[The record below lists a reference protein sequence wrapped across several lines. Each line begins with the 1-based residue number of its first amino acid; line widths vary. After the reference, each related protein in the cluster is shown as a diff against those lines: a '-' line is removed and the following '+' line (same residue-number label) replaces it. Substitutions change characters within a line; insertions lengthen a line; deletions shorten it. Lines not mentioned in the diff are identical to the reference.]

1 MKKKSDIIN
10 KAKLNLENKKS
21 RKNKKS
27 NSESMWN
34 KWYIRVMML
43 CFGLLIYT
51 FVLIGNLFNLQILN
65 GNMYSALGEKQYSS
79 ENYIKAKRGK
89 ISTDDGQLL
98 AYDDEQYVVIL
109 DPSIIKEEN
118 IDKLLGMLKIYI
130 ESLDIDKARDDYEN
144 KKKYNKKY
152 LKLDYKIQENAKH
165 AIEQEV
171 EAAAKQVKEN
181 NKGKSKSQK
190 KTNPFL
196 GIAFETVYTRKY
208 ENISAFQETVG
219 FVNNENKG
227 IYGIE
232 KYYDTELAGEMGV
245 VKGSLKI
252 PEPFLKFSNIKN
264 KGESKPAK
272 DGNNIVL
279 TIDNKIQDMLDR
291 ELNRTFDEYNATST
305 MGILLEVETGKI
317 LAMSSYPKS
326 SDYSKVKN
334 RTITD
339 FFEPGSIFK
348 PITVSM
354 GLQSK
359 TINANTRFQ
368 LDGSIQVQDRIIRD
382 HDNTAL
388 GNLSLADVIA
398 YSSNVAMVKISQTL
412 DRATFYKY
420 LASVGLGSKTGIDT
434 YAEMT
439 RKLLSL
445 KDLTEVRKANVA
457 FGQGIAM
464 TQIQMIMALNTVINN
479 GKLMKPYIVD
489 RIEDENGNIVKK
501 NKPTVLRKVFSDEVS
516 KLNRSYMEAVVSRG
530 TGRDAQIQGYRVGG
544 KTGTAQ
550 KSGKGGYQ
558 KGRYFS
564 SFFAF
569 FPVEHPKYAL
579 LITIN
584 EPKGKN
590 YYGAFVALPSVK
602 KVLIELINYKRI
614 GPDGE
619 IKIEP
624 SVKEVVVEEKKKDLN
639 EIKAMFYKNIMP
651 DLNGVVLRDFYSIYP
666 QSKYPNF
673 KVSGS
678 GKVVDQYPK
687 AGERIDDKTNI
698 EIFFQ

>member
-1 MKKKSDIIN
+1 MGKKSDILN
-10 KAKLNLENKKS
+10 KAKRNLENKKS
-21 RKNKKS
+21 GKDKRI

-43 CFGLLIYT
+43 CFVLFIYT
-51 FVLIGNLFNLQILN
+51 CILIGNLFKLQILK
-65 GNMYSALGEKQYSS
+65 GDMYSALGEKQYSS
-79 ENYIKAKRGK
+79 ENYIKPKRGK

-118 IDKLLGMLKIYI
+118 IDKLLDMLKMYI
-130 ESLDIDKARDDYEN
+130 EPLDIEKARDSYEI

-152 LKLDYKIQENAKH
+152 LKLDYKIQEDAKH

-171 EAAAKQVKEN
+171 DAATKQVKEN
-181 NKGKSKSQK
+181 NKGKDKSQK
-190 KTNPFL
+190 KANPFL
-196 GIAFETVYTRKY
+196 GIAFETVYTRRY

-219 FVNNENKG
+219 FVNNENDG
-227 IYGIE
+227 IYGVE
-232 KYYDTELAGEMGV
+232 KYYDKELAGEMGV

-291 ELNRTFDEYNATST
+291 ELNRTFNEYDATST
-305 MGILLEVETGKI
+305 MGILLEVETGKV

-359 TINANTRFQ
+359 KISADTRFQ
-368 LDGSIQVQDRIIRD
+368 LNGSIQVQDRVVRD
-382 HDNTAL
+382 HDDTAL

-398 YSSNVAMVKISQTL
+398 HSSNVAMVKISQKL

-434 YAEMT
+434 SAEMT
-439 RKLLSL
+439 KKLLSL

-464 TQIQMIMALNTVINN
+464 TQIQMLMALNTVINN

-501 NKPTVLRKVFSDEVS
+501 NNPIVLRKVFSDEVS
-516 KLNRSYMEAVVSRG
+516 RLNRSYMEAVVSRG
-530 TGRDAQIQGYRVGG
+530 TGKDAQIQGYRVGG

-569 FPVEHPKYAL
+569 FPVDRPKYAL

-590 YYGAFVALPSVK
+590 YYGALVALPSVK
-602 KVLIELINYKRI
+602 KVLTELINYKRI

-619 IKIEP
+619 TKVEP
-624 SVKEVVVEEKKKDLN
+624 SVKETVIEENKKDLN
-639 EIKAMFYKNIMP
+639 EIKTMFSKNVMP
-651 DLNGVVLRDFYSIYP
+651 DLKGVVLRDFYSIYP
-666 QSKYPNF
+666 QGKYPNF

-687 AGERIDDKTNI
+687 AGEKIDSKTNI
-698 EIFFQ
+698 KIYFQ

>member
-1 MKKKSDIIN
+1 MGKKSDILN
-10 KAKLNLENKKS
+10 KAKRNLENKKS
-21 RKNKKS
+21 GKDKRI

-43 CFGLLIYT
+43 CFVLFIYT
-51 FVLIGNLFNLQILN
+51 CILIGNLFKLQILK
-65 GNMYSALGEKQYSS
+65 GDMYSALGEKQYSS
-79 ENYIKAKRGK
+79 ENYIKPKRGK

-118 IDKLLGMLKIYI
+118 IDKLLDMLKMYI
-130 ESLDIDKARDDYEN
+130 EPLDVEKARDSYEI

-152 LKLDYKIQENAKH
+152 LKLDYKIQEDAKH

-171 EAAAKQVKEN
+171 DAATKQVKEN
-181 NKGKSKSQK
+181 NKGKDKSQK

-196 GIAFETVYTRKY
+196 GIAFETVYTRRY

-219 FVNNENKG
+219 FVNNENDG
-227 IYGIE
+227 IYGVE
-232 KYYDTELAGEMGV
+232 KYYDKELAGEMGV

-291 ELNRTFDEYNATST
+291 ELNRTFNEYDATST
-305 MGILLEVETGKI
+305 MGILLEVETGKV

-359 TINANTRFQ
+359 KISADTRFQ
-368 LDGSIQVQDRIIRD
+368 LNGSIQVQDRVVRD
-382 HDNTAL
+382 HDDTAL

-398 YSSNVAMVKISQTL
+398 HSSNVAMVKISQKL

-434 YAEMT
+434 SAEMT
-439 RKLLSL
+439 KKLLSL

-464 TQIQMIMALNTVINN
+464 TQIQMLMALNTVINN

-501 NKPTVLRKVFSDEVS
+501 NNPIVLRKVFSDEVS
-516 KLNRSYMEAVVSRG
+516 RLNRSYMEAVVSRG
-530 TGRDAQIQGYRVGG
+530 TGKDAQIQGYRVGG

-569 FPVEHPKYAL
+569 FPVNRPKYAL

-590 YYGAFVALPSVK
+590 YYGALVALPSVK
-602 KVLIELINYKRI
+602 KVLTELINYKRI

-619 IKIEP
+619 TKVEP
-624 SVKEVVVEEKKKDLN
+624 SVKETVIEENKKDLN
-639 EIKAMFYKNIMP
+639 EIKTMFSKNVMP
-651 DLNGVVLRDFYSIYP
+651 DLKGVVLRDFYSIYP
-666 QSKYPNF
+666 QGKYPNF

-687 AGERIDDKTNI
+687 AGEKIDSKTNI
-698 EIFFQ
+698 KIYFQ

>member
-1 MKKKSDIIN
+1 MGKKSDILN
-10 KAKLNLENKKS
+10 KAKRNLENKKS
-21 RKNKKS
+21 RKDKRI

-43 CFGLLIYT
+43 CFVLFIYT
-51 FVLIGNLFNLQILN
+51 CILIGNLFKLQILK
-65 GNMYSALGEKQYSS
+65 GDMYSALGEKQYSS
-79 ENYIKAKRGK
+79 ENYIKPKRGK

-118 IDKLLGMLKIYI
+118 IDKLLDMLKMYI
-130 ESLDIDKARDDYEN
+130 EPLDVEKARDSYEI

-152 LKLDYKIQENAKH
+152 LKLDYKIQEDAKH

-171 EAAAKQVKEN
+171 DAATKQVKEN
-181 NKGKSKSQK
+181 NKGKDKSQK

-196 GIAFETVYTRKY
+196 GIAFETVYTRRY

-219 FVNNENKG
+219 FVNNENDG
-227 IYGIE
+227 IYGVE
-232 KYYDTELAGEMGV
+232 KYYDKELAGEMGV

-291 ELNRTFDEYNATST
+291 ELNRTFNEYDATST
-305 MGILLEVETGKI
+305 MGILLEVETGKV

-359 TINANTRFQ
+359 KISADTRFQ
-368 LDGSIQVQDRIIRD
+368 SNGSIQVQDRVVRD
-382 HDNTAL
+382 HDDTAL

-398 YSSNVAMVKISQTL
+398 HSSNVAMVKISQKL

-434 YAEMT
+434 SAEMT
-439 RKLLSL
+439 KKLLSL

-464 TQIQMIMALNTVINN
+464 TQIQMLMALNTVINN

-501 NKPTVLRKVFSDEVS
+501 NNPIVLRKVFSDEVS
-516 KLNRSYMEAVVSRG
+516 RLNRSYMEAVVSRG
-530 TGRDAQIQGYRVGG
+530 TGKDAQIQGYRVGG

-569 FPVEHPKYAL
+569 FPVDRPKYAL

-590 YYGAFVALPSVK
+590 YYGALVALPSVK
-602 KVLIELINYKRI
+602 KVLTELINYKRI

-619 IKIEP
+619 TKVEP
-624 SVKEVVVEEKKKDLN
+624 SVKETVIEENKKDLN
-639 EIKAMFYKNIMP
+639 EIKTMFSKNVMP
-651 DLNGVVLRDFYSIYP
+651 DLKGVVLRDFYSIYP
-666 QSKYPNF
+666 QGKYPNF

-687 AGERIDDKTNI
+687 AGEKIDSKTNI
-698 EIFFQ
+698 KIYFQ

>member
-1 MKKKSDIIN
+1 MGKKSDILN
-10 KAKLNLENKKS
+10 KAKRNLENKKS
-21 RKNKKS
+21 GKDKRI

-43 CFGLLIYT
+43 CFVLFIYT
-51 FVLIGNLFNLQILN
+51 CILIGNLFKLQILK
-65 GNMYSALGEKQYSS
+65 GDMYSALGEKQYSS
-79 ENYIKAKRGK
+79 ENYIKPKRGK

-118 IDKLLGMLKIYI
+118 IDKLLDMLKMYI
-130 ESLDIDKARDDYEN
+130 EPLDVEKARDSYEI

-152 LKLDYKIQENAKH
+152 LKLDYKIQEDAKH

-171 EAAAKQVKEN
+171 DAATKQVKEN
-181 NKGKSKSQK
+181 NKGKDKSQK

-196 GIAFETVYTRKY
+196 GIAFETVYTRRY

-219 FVNNENKG
+219 FVNNENDG
-227 IYGIE
+227 IYGVE
-232 KYYDTELAGEMGV
+232 KYYDKELAGEMGV

-291 ELNRTFDEYNATST
+291 ELNRTFNEYDATST
-305 MGILLEVETGKI
+305 MGILLEVETGKV

-359 TINANTRFQ
+359 KISADTRFQ
-368 LDGSIQVQDRIIRD
+368 SNGSIQVQDRVVRD
-382 HDNTAL
+382 HDDTAL

-398 YSSNVAMVKISQTL
+398 HSSNVAMVKISQKL

-434 YAEMT
+434 SAEMT
-439 RKLLSL
+439 KKLLSL

-464 TQIQMIMALNTVINN
+464 TQIQMLMALNTVINN

-501 NKPTVLRKVFSDEVS
+501 NNPIVLRKVFSDEVS
-516 KLNRSYMEAVVSRG
+516 RLNRSYMEAVVSRG
-530 TGRDAQIQGYRVGG
+530 TGKDAQIQGYRVGG

-569 FPVEHPKYAL
+569 FPVDRPKYAL

-590 YYGAFVALPSVK
+590 YYGALVALPSVK
-602 KVLIELINYKRI
+602 KVLTELINYKRI

-619 IKIEP
+619 TKVEP
-624 SVKEVVVEEKKKDLN
+624 SVKETVIEENKKDLN
-639 EIKAMFYKNIMP
+639 EIKTMFSKNVMP
-651 DLNGVVLRDFYSIYP
+651 DLKGVVLRDFYSIYP
-666 QSKYPNF
+666 QGKYPNF

-687 AGERIDDKTNI
+687 AGEKIDSKTNI
-698 EIFFQ
+698 KIYFQ

>member
-1 MKKKSDIIN
+1 MGKKSDILN
-10 KAKLNLENKKS
+10 KAKRNLENKKS
-21 RKNKKS
+21 GKDKRI

-43 CFGLLIYT
+43 CFVLFIYT
-51 FVLIGNLFNLQILN
+51 CILIGNLFKLQILK
-65 GNMYSALGEKQYSS
+65 GDMYSALGEKQYSS
-79 ENYIKAKRGK
+79 ENYIKPKRGK

-118 IDKLLGMLKIYI
+118 IDKLLDMLKMYV
-130 ESLDIDKARDDYEN
+130 EPLDVEKARDSYEI

-152 LKLDYKIQENAKH
+152 LKLDYKIQEDAKH

-171 EAAAKQVKEN
+171 DAATKQVKEN
-181 NKGKSKSQK
+181 NKGKDKSQK

-196 GIAFETVYTRKY
+196 GIAFETVYTRRY

-219 FVNNENKG
+219 FVNNENDG
-227 IYGIE
+227 IYGVE
-232 KYYDTELAGEMGV
+232 KYYDKELAGEMGV

-291 ELNRTFDEYNATST
+291 ELNRTFNEYDATST
-305 MGILLEVETGKI
+305 MGILLEVETGKV

-359 TINANTRFQ
+359 KISADTRFQ
-368 LDGSIQVQDRIIRD
+368 LNGSIQVQDRVVRD
-382 HDNTAL
+382 HDDTAL

-398 YSSNVAMVKISQTL
+398 HSSNVAMVKISQKL

-434 YAEMT
+434 SAEMT
-439 RKLLSL
+439 KKLLSL

-464 TQIQMIMALNTVINN
+464 TQIQMLMALNTVINN

-501 NKPTVLRKVFSDEVS
+501 NNPIVLRKVFSDEVS
-516 KLNRSYMEAVVSRG
+516 RLNRSYMEAVVSRG
-530 TGRDAQIQGYRVGG
+530 TGKDAQIQGYRVGG

-569 FPVEHPKYAL
+569 FPVDRPKYAL

-590 YYGAFVALPSVK
+590 YYGALVALPSVK
-602 KVLIELINYKRI
+602 KVLTELINYKRI

-619 IKIEP
+619 TKVEP
-624 SVKEVVVEEKKKDLN
+624 SVKETVIEENKKDLN
-639 EIKAMFYKNIMP
+639 EIKTMFSKNVMP
-651 DLNGVVLRDFYSIYP
+651 DLKGVVLRDFYSIYP
-666 QSKYPNF
+666 QGKYPNF

-687 AGERIDDKTNI
+687 AGEKIDSKTNI
-698 EIFFQ
+698 KIYFQ

>member
-1 MKKKSDIIN
+1 MGKKSDILN
-10 KAKLNLENKKS
+10 KAKRNLENKKS
-21 RKNKKS
+21 RKDKRI

-43 CFGLLIYT
+43 CFVLFIYT
-51 FVLIGNLFNLQILN
+51 CILIGNLFKLQILK
-65 GNMYSALGEKQYSS
+65 GDMYSALGEKQYSS
-79 ENYIKAKRGK
+79 ENYIKPKRGK

-118 IDKLLGMLKIYI
+118 IDKLLDMLKMYI
-130 ESLDIDKARDDYEN
+130 EPLDVEKARDSYEI

-152 LKLDYKIQENAKH
+152 LKLDYKIQEDAKH

-171 EAAAKQVKEN
+171 DAATKQVKEN
-181 NKGKSKSQK
+181 NKGKDKSQK

-196 GIAFETVYTRKY
+196 GIAFETVYTRRY

-219 FVNNENKG
+219 FVNNENDG
-227 IYGIE
+227 IYGVE
-232 KYYDTELAGEMGV
+232 KYYDKELAGEMGV

-291 ELNRTFDEYNATST
+291 ELNRTFNEYDATST
-305 MGILLEVETGKI
+305 MGILLEVETGKV

-359 TINANTRFQ
+359 KISADTRFQ
-368 LDGSIQVQDRIIRD
+368 LNGSIQVQDRVVRD
-382 HDNTAL
+382 HDDTAL

-398 YSSNVAMVKISQTL
+398 HSSNVAMVKISQKL

-434 YAEMT
+434 SAEMT
-439 RKLLSL
+439 KKLLSL

-464 TQIQMIMALNTVINN
+464 TQIQMLMALNTVINN

-501 NKPTVLRKVFSDEVS
+501 NNPIVLRKVFSDEVS
-516 KLNRSYMEAVVSRG
+516 RLNRSYMEAVVSRG
-530 TGRDAQIQGYRVGG
+530 TGKDAQIQGYRVGG

-569 FPVEHPKYAL
+569 FPVDRPKYAL

-590 YYGAFVALPSVK
+590 YYGALVALPSVK
-602 KVLIELINYKRI
+602 KVLTELINYKRI

-619 IKIEP
+619 TKVEP
-624 SVKEVVVEEKKKDLN
+624 SVKETVIEENKKDLN
-639 EIKAMFYKNIMP
+639 EIKTMFSKNVMP
-651 DLNGVVLRDFYSIYP
+651 DLKGVVLRDFYSIYP
-666 QSKYPNF
+666 QGKYPNF
-673 KVSGS
+673 KVFGS

-687 AGERIDDKTNI
+687 AGEKIDSKTNI
-698 EIFFQ
+698 KIYFQ

>member
-1 MKKKSDIIN
+1 MGKKSDILN
-10 KAKLNLENKKS
+10 KAKRNLENKKS
-21 RKNKKS
+21 GKDKRI

-43 CFGLLIYT
+43 CFVLFIYT
-51 FVLIGNLFNLQILN
+51 CILIGNLFKLQILK
-65 GNMYSALGEKQYSS
+65 GDMYSALGEKQYSS
-79 ENYIKAKRGK
+79 ENYIKPKRGK

-118 IDKLLGMLKIYI
+118 IDKLLDMLKMYI
-130 ESLDIDKARDDYEN
+130 EPLDIEKARDSYEI

-152 LKLDYKIQENAKH
+152 LKLDYKIQEDAKH

-171 EAAAKQVKEN
+171 DAATKQVKGSSR
-181 NKGKSKSQK
+181 GKDKSQK

-196 GIAFETVYTRKY
+196 GIAFETVYTRRY

-219 FVNNENKG
+219 FVNNENDG
-227 IYGIE
+227 IYGVE
-232 KYYDTELAGEMGV
+232 KYYDKELAGEMGV

-291 ELNRTFDEYNATST
+291 ELNRTFNEYDATST
-305 MGILLEVETGKI
+305 MGILLEVETGKV

-359 TINANTRFQ
+359 KISADTRFQ
-368 LDGSIQVQDRIIRD
+368 LNGSIQVQDRVVRD
-382 HDNTAL
+382 HDDTAL
-388 GNLSLADVIA
+388 GDLSLADVIA
-398 YSSNVAMVKISQTL
+398 HSSNVAMVKISQKL

-434 YAEMT
+434 SAEMT
-439 RKLLSL
+439 KKLLSL

-464 TQIQMIMALNTVINN
+464 TQIQMLMALNTVINN

-501 NKPTVLRKVFSDEVS
+501 NNPIVLRKVFSDEVS
-516 KLNRSYMEAVVSRG
+516 RLNRSYMEAVVSRG
-530 TGRDAQIQGYRVGG
+530 TGKDAQIQGYRVGG

-569 FPVEHPKYAL
+569 FPVDRPKYAL

-590 YYGAFVALPSVK
+590 YYGALVALPSVK
-602 KVLIELINYKRI
+602 KVLTELINYKRI

-619 IKIEP
+619 TKVEP
-624 SVKEVVVEEKKKDLN
+624 SVKETVIEENKKDLN
-639 EIKAMFYKNIMP
+639 EIKTMFSKNVMP
-651 DLNGVVLRDFYSIYP
+651 DLKGVVLRDFYSIYP
-666 QSKYPNF
+666 QGKYPNF

-687 AGERIDDKTNI
+687 AGEKIDSKTNI
-698 EIFFQ
+698 KIYFQ

>member
-1 MKKKSDIIN
+1 MGKKSDILN
-10 KAKLNLENKKS
+10 KAKRNLENKKS
-21 RKNKKS
+21 GKDKRI

-43 CFGLLIYT
+43 CFVLFIYT
-51 FVLIGNLFNLQILN
+51 CILIGNLFKLQILK
-65 GNMYSALGEKQYSS
+65 GDMYSALGEKQYSS
-79 ENYIKAKRGK
+79 ENYIKPKRGK

-118 IDKLLGMLKIYI
+118 IDKLLDMLKMYI
-130 ESLDIDKARDDYEN
+130 EPLDIEKARDSYEI

-152 LKLDYKIQENAKH
+152 LKLDYKIQEDAKH

-171 EAAAKQVKEN
+171 DAATKQVKEN
-181 NKGKSKSQK
+181 NKGKDKSQK

-196 GIAFETVYTRKY
+196 GIAFETVYTRRY

-219 FVNNENKG
+219 FVNNENDG
-227 IYGIE
+227 IYGVE
-232 KYYDTELAGEMGV
+232 KYYDKELAGEMGV

-291 ELNRTFDEYNATST
+291 ELNRTFNEYDATST
-305 MGILLEVETGKI
+305 MGILLEVETGKV

-359 TINANTRFQ
+359 KISADTRFQ
-368 LDGSIQVQDRIIRD
+368 LNGSIQVQDRVVRD
-382 HDNTAL
+382 HDDTAL

-398 YSSNVAMVKISQTL
+398 HSSNVAMVKISQKL

-434 YAEMT
+434 SAEMT
-439 RKLLSL
+439 KKLLSL

-464 TQIQMIMALNTVINN
+464 TQIQMLMALNTVINN

-501 NKPTVLRKVFSDEVS
+501 NNPIVLRKVFSDEVS
-516 KLNRSYMEAVVSRG
+516 RLNRSYMEAVVSRG
-530 TGRDAQIQGYRVGG
+530 TGKDAQIQGYRVGG

-569 FPVEHPKYAL
+569 FPVDRPKYAL

-590 YYGAFVALPSVK
+590 YYGALVALPSVK
-602 KVLIELINYKRI
+602 KVLTELINYKRI
-614 GPDGE
+614 GPNGE
-619 IKIEP
+619 TKVEP
-624 SVKEVVVEEKKKDLN
+624 SVKETVIEENKKDLN
-639 EIKAMFYKNIMP
+639 EIKTMFSKNVMP
-651 DLNGVVLRDFYSIYP
+651 DLKGVVLRDFYSIYP
-666 QSKYPNF
+666 QGKYPNF

-687 AGERIDDKTNI
+687 AGEKIDSKTNI
-698 EIFFQ
+698 KIYFQ

>member
-1 MKKKSDIIN
+1 MGKKSDILN
-10 KAKLNLENKKS
+10 KAKRNLENKKS
-21 RKNKKS
+21 GKDKRI

-43 CFGLLIYT
+43 CFVLFIYT
-51 FVLIGNLFNLQILN
+51 CILIGNLFKLQILK
-65 GNMYSALGEKQYSS
+65 GDMYSALGEKQYSS
-79 ENYIKAKRGK
+79 ENYIKPKRGK

-118 IDKLLGMLKIYI
+118 IDKLLDMLKMYI
-130 ESLDIDKARDDYEN
+130 EPLDVEKARDSYEI

-152 LKLDYKIQENAKH
+152 LKLDYKIQEDAKH

-171 EAAAKQVKEN
+171 DAATKQVKEN
-181 NKGKSKSQK
+181 NKGKDKSQK
-190 KTNPFL
+190 KANPFL
-196 GIAFETVYTRKY
+196 GIAFETVYTRRY

-219 FVNNENKG
+219 FVNNENDG
-227 IYGIE
+227 IYGVE
-232 KYYDTELAGEMGV
+232 KYYDKELAGEMGV

-291 ELNRTFDEYNATST
+291 ELNRTFNEYDATST
-305 MGILLEVETGKI
+305 MGILLEVETGKV

-359 TINANTRFQ
+359 KISADTRFQ
-368 LDGSIQVQDRIIRD
+368 LNGSIQVQDRVVRD
-382 HDNTAL
+382 HDDTAL

-398 YSSNVAMVKISQTL
+398 HSSNVAMVKISQKL

-434 YAEMT
+434 SAEMT
-439 RKLLSL
+439 KKLLSL

-464 TQIQMIMALNTVINN
+464 TQIQMLMALNTVINN

-501 NKPTVLRKVFSDEVS
+501 NNPIVLRKVFSDEVS
-516 KLNRSYMEAVVSRG
+516 RLNRSYMEAVVSRG
-530 TGRDAQIQGYRVGG
+530 TGKDAQIQGYRVGG

-569 FPVEHPKYAL
+569 FPVDRPKYAL

-590 YYGAFVALPSVK
+590 YYGALVALPSVK
-602 KVLIELINYKRI
+602 KVLTELINYKRI

-619 IKIEP
+619 TKVEP
-624 SVKEVVVEEKKKDLN
+624 SVKETVIEENKKDLN
-639 EIKAMFYKNIMP
+639 EIKTMFSKNVMP
-651 DLNGVVLRDFYSIYP
+651 DLKGVVLRDFYSIYP
-666 QSKYPNF
+666 QGKYPNF

-687 AGERIDDKTNI
+687 AGEKIDSKTNI
-698 EIFFQ
+698 KIYFQ

>member
-1 MKKKSDIIN
+1 MGKKSDILN
-10 KAKLNLENKKS
+10 KAKRNLENKKS
-21 RKNKKS
+21 GKDKRI

-43 CFGLLIYT
+43 CFVLFIYT
-51 FVLIGNLFNLQILN
+51 CILIGNLFKLQILK
-65 GNMYSALGEKQYSS
+65 GDMYSALGEKQYSS
-79 ENYIKAKRGK
+79 ENYIKPKRGK

-118 IDKLLGMLKIYI
+118 IDKLLDMLKMYI
-130 ESLDIDKARDDYEN
+130 EPLDVEKARDSYEI

-152 LKLDYKIQENAKH
+152 LKLDYKIQEDAKH

-171 EAAAKQVKEN
+171 DAATKQVKEN
-181 NKGKSKSQK
+181 NKGKDKSQK

-196 GIAFETVYTRKY
+196 GIAFETVYTRRY

-219 FVNNENKG
+219 FVNNENDG
-227 IYGIE
+227 IYGVE
-232 KYYDTELAGEMGV
+232 KYYDKELAGEMGV

-291 ELNRTFDEYNATST
+291 ELNRTFNEYDATST
-305 MGILLEVETGKI
+305 MGILLEVETGKV

-359 TINANTRFQ
+359 KISADTRFQ
-368 LDGSIQVQDRIIRD
+368 LNGSIQVQDRVVRD
-382 HDNTAL
+382 HDDTAL

-398 YSSNVAMVKISQTL
+398 HSSNVAMVKISQKL

-434 YAEMT
+434 SAEMT
-439 RKLLSL
+439 KKLLSL

-464 TQIQMIMALNTVINN
+464 TQIQMLMALNTVINN

-489 RIEDENGNIVKK
+489 RIEDEMEILSKK
-501 NKPTVLRKVFSDEVS
+501 IIRLC
-516 KLNRSYMEAVVSRG
+516 
-530 TGRDAQIQGYRVGG
+530 
-544 KTGTAQ
+544 
-550 KSGKGGYQ
+550 
-558 KGRYFS
+558 
-564 SFFAF
+564 
-569 FPVEHPKYAL
+569 
-579 LITIN
+579 
-584 EPKGKN
+584 
-590 YYGAFVALPSVK
+590 
-602 KVLIELINYKRI
+602 
-614 GPDGE
+614 
-619 IKIEP
+619 
-624 SVKEVVVEEKKKDLN
+624 
-639 EIKAMFYKNIMP
+639 
-651 DLNGVVLRDFYSIYP
+651 
-666 QSKYPNF
+666 
-673 KVSGS
+673 
-678 GKVVDQYPK
+678 
-687 AGERIDDKTNI
+687 
-698 EIFFQ
+698 

>member
-1 MKKKSDIIN
+1 MGKKSDILN
-10 KAKLNLENKKS
+10 KAKRNLENKKS
-21 RKNKKS
+21 RKDKRI

-43 CFGLLIYT
+43 CFVLFIYT
-51 FVLIGNLFNLQILN
+51 CILIGNLFKLQILK
-65 GNMYSALGEKQYSS
+65 GDMYSALGEKQYSS
-79 ENYIKAKRGK
+79 ENYIKPKRGK

-118 IDKLLGMLKIYI
+118 IDKLLDMLKMYI
-130 ESLDIDKARDDYEN
+130 EPLDVEKARDSYEI

-152 LKLDYKIQENAKH
+152 LKLDYKIQEDAKH

-171 EAAAKQVKEN
+171 DAATKQVKEN
-181 NKGKSKSQK
+181 NKGKDKSQK

-196 GIAFETVYTRKY
+196 GIAFETVYTRRY

-219 FVNNENKG
+219 FVNNENDG
-227 IYGIE
+227 IYGVE
-232 KYYDTELAGEMGV
+232 KYYDKELAGEMGV

-291 ELNRTFDEYNATST
+291 ELNRTFNEYDATST
-305 MGILLEVETGKI
+305 MGILLEVETGKV

-359 TINANTRFQ
+359 KISADTRFQ
-368 LDGSIQVQDRIIRD
+368 SNGSIQVQDRVVRD
-382 HDNTAL
+382 HDDTAL

-398 YSSNVAMVKISQTL
+398 HSSNVAMVKISQKL

-434 YAEMT
+434 SAEMT
-439 RKLLSL
+439 KKLLSL

-457 FGQGIAM
+457 FGQGLAM
-464 TQIQMIMALNTVINN
+464 TQIQMLMALNTVINN

-501 NKPTVLRKVFSDEVS
+501 NNPIVLRKVFSDEVS
-516 KLNRSYMEAVVSRG
+516 RLNRSYMEAVVSRG
-530 TGRDAQIQGYRVGG
+530 TGKDAQIQGYRVGG

-569 FPVEHPKYAL
+569 FPVDRPKYAL

-590 YYGAFVALPSVK
+590 YYGALVALPSVK
-602 KVLIELINYKRI
+602 KVLTELINYKRI

-619 IKIEP
+619 TKVEP
-624 SVKEVVVEEKKKDLN
+624 SVKETVIEENKKDLN
-639 EIKAMFYKNIMP
+639 EIKTMFSKNVMP
-651 DLNGVVLRDFYSIYP
+651 DLKGVVLRDFYSIYP
-666 QSKYPNF
+666 QGKYPNF

-687 AGERIDDKTNI
+687 AGEKIDSKTNI
-698 EIFFQ
+698 KIYFQ

>member
-1 MKKKSDIIN
+1 MGKKSDILN
-10 KAKLNLENKKS
+10 KAKRNLENKKS
-21 RKNKKS
+21 GKDKRI

-43 CFGLLIYT
+43 CFVLFIYT
-51 FVLIGNLFNLQILN
+51 CILIGNLFKLQILK
-65 GNMYSALGEKQYSS
+65 GDMYSALGEKQYSS
-79 ENYIKAKRGK
+79 ENYIKPKRGK

-118 IDKLLGMLKIYI
+118 IDKLLDMLKMYI
-130 ESLDIDKARDDYEN
+130 EPLDIEKARDSYEI

-152 LKLDYKIQENAKH
+152 LKLDYKIQEDAKH

-171 EAAAKQVKEN
+171 DAATKQVKEN
-181 NKGKSKSQK
+181 NKGKDKSQK

-196 GIAFETVYTRKY
+196 GIAFETVYTRRY

-219 FVNNENKG
+219 FVNNENDG
-227 IYGIE
+227 IYGVE
-232 KYYDTELAGEMGV
+232 KYYDKELAGEMGV

-291 ELNRTFDEYNATST
+291 ELNRTFNEYDATST
-305 MGILLEVETGKI
+305 MGILLEVETGKV

-359 TINANTRFQ
+359 KISADTRFQ
-368 LDGSIQVQDRIIRD
+368 LNGSIQVQDRVVRD
-382 HDNTAL
+382 HDDTAL

-398 YSSNVAMVKISQTL
+398 HSSNVAMVKISQKL

-434 YAEMT
+434 SAEMT
-439 RKLLSL
+439 KKLLSL

-464 TQIQMIMALNTVINN
+464 TQIQMLMALNTVINN

-501 NKPTVLRKVFSDEVS
+501 NNPIVLRKVFSDEVS
-516 KLNRSYMEAVVSRG
+516 RLNRSYMEAVVSRG
-530 TGRDAQIQGYRVGG
+530 TGKDAQIQGYRVGG

-569 FPVEHPKYAL
+569 FPVDRPKYAL

-590 YYGAFVALPSVK
+590 YYGALVALPSVK
-602 KVLIELINYKRI
+602 KVLTELINYKRI

-619 IKIEP
+619 TKVEP
-624 SVKEVVVEEKKKDLN
+624 SVKETVIEENKKDLN
-639 EIKAMFYKNIMP
+639 EIKTMFSKNVMP
-651 DLNGVVLRDFYSIYP
+651 DLKGVVLRDFYSIYP
-666 QSKYPNF
+666 QGKYPKF

-687 AGERIDDKTNI
+687 AGEKIDSKTNI
-698 EIFFQ
+698 KIYFQ

>member
-1 MKKKSDIIN
+1 MGKKSDILN
-10 KAKLNLENKKS
+10 KAKRNLENKKS
-21 RKNKKS
+21 GKDKRI

-43 CFGLLIYT
+43 CFVLFIYT
-51 FVLIGNLFNLQILN
+51 CILIGNLFKLQILK
-65 GNMYSALGEKQYSS
+65 GDMYSALGEKQYSS
-79 ENYIKAKRGK
+79 ENYIKPKRGK

-118 IDKLLGMLKIYI
+118 IDKLLDMLKMYI
-130 ESLDIDKARDDYEN
+130 EPLDVEKARDSYEI

-152 LKLDYKIQENAKH
+152 LKLDYKIQEDAKH

-171 EAAAKQVKEN
+171 DAATKQVKEN
-181 NKGKSKSQK
+181 NKGKDKSQK

-196 GIAFETVYTRKY
+196 GIAFETVYTRRY

-219 FVNNENKG
+219 FVNNENDG
-227 IYGIE
+227 IYGVE
-232 KYYDTELAGEMGV
+232 KYYDKELAGEMGV

-291 ELNRTFDEYNATST
+291 ELNRTFNEYDATST
-305 MGILLEVETGKI
+305 MGILLEVETGKV

-359 TINANTRFQ
+359 KISADTRFQ
-368 LDGSIQVQDRIIRD
+368 LNGSIQVQDRVVRD
-382 HDNTAL
+382 HDDTAL

-398 YSSNVAMVKISQTL
+398 HSSNVAMVKISQKL

-420 LASVGLGSKTGIDT
+420 LASVGVGSKTGIDT
-434 YAEMT
+434 SAEMT
-439 RKLLSL
+439 KKLLSL

-464 TQIQMIMALNTVINN
+464 TQIQMLMALNTVINN

-501 NKPTVLRKVFSDEVS
+501 NNPIVLRKVFSDEVS
-516 KLNRSYMEAVVSRG
+516 RLNRSYMEAVVSRG
-530 TGRDAQIQGYRVGG
+530 TGKDAQIQGYRVGG

-569 FPVEHPKYAL
+569 FPVNRPKYAL

-590 YYGAFVALPSVK
+590 YYGALVALPSVK
-602 KVLIELINYKRI
+602 KVLTELINYKRI

-619 IKIEP
+619 TKVEP
-624 SVKEVVVEEKKKDLN
+624 SVKETVIEENKKDLN
-639 EIKAMFYKNIMP
+639 EIKTMFSKNVMP
-651 DLNGVVLRDFYSIYP
+651 DLKGVVLRDFYSIYP
-666 QSKYPNF
+666 QGKYPNF

-687 AGERIDDKTNI
+687 AGEKIDSKTNI
-698 EIFFQ
+698 KIYFQ

>member
-1 MKKKSDIIN
+1 MGKKSDILN
-10 KAKLNLENKKS
+10 KAKRNLENKKS
-21 RKNKKS
+21 GKDKRI

-43 CFGLLIYT
+43 CFVLFIYT
-51 FVLIGNLFNLQILN
+51 CILIGNLFKLQILK
-65 GNMYSALGEKQYSS
+65 GDMYSALGEKQYSS
-79 ENYIKAKRGK
+79 ENYIKPKRGK

-118 IDKLLGMLKIYI
+118 IDKLLDMLKMYI
-130 ESLDIDKARDDYEN
+130 EPLDIEKARDSYEI

-152 LKLDYKIQENAKH
+152 LKLDYKIQEDAKH

-171 EAAAKQVKEN
+171 DAATKQVKEN
-181 NKGKSKSQK
+181 NKGKDKSQK

-196 GIAFETVYTRKY
+196 GIAFETVYTRRY

-219 FVNNENKG
+219 FVNNENEG
-227 IYGIE
+227 IYGVE
-232 KYYDTELAGEMGV
+232 KYYDKELAGEMGV

-291 ELNRTFDEYNATST
+291 ELNRTFNEYDATST
-305 MGILLEVETGKI
+305 MGILLEVETGKV

-359 TINANTRFQ
+359 KISADTRFQ
-368 LDGSIQVQDRIIRD
+368 SNGSIQVQDRVVRD
-382 HDNTAL
+382 HDDTAL

-398 YSSNVAMVKISQTL
+398 HSSNVAMVKISQKL

-434 YAEMT
+434 SAEMT
-439 RKLLSL
+439 KKLLSL

-464 TQIQMIMALNTVINN
+464 TQIQMLMALNTVINN

-501 NKPTVLRKVFSDEVS
+501 NNPIVLRKVFSDEVS
-516 KLNRSYMEAVVSRG
+516 RLNRSYMEAVVSRG
-530 TGRDAQIQGYRVGG
+530 TGKDAQIQGYRVGG

-569 FPVEHPKYAL
+569 FPVDRPKYAL

-590 YYGAFVALPSVK
+590 YYGALVALPSVK
-602 KVLIELINYKRI
+602 KVLTELINYKRI

-619 IKIEP
+619 TKVEP
-624 SVKEVVVEEKKKDLN
+624 SVKETVIEENKKDLN
-639 EIKAMFYKNIMP
+639 EIKTMFSKNVMP
-651 DLNGVVLRDFYSIYP
+651 DLKGVVLRDFYSIYP
-666 QSKYPNF
+666 QGKYPNF

-687 AGERIDDKTNI
+687 AGEKIDSKTNI
-698 EIFFQ
+698 KIYFQ

>member
-1 MKKKSDIIN
+1 MGKKSDILN
-10 KAKLNLENKKS
+10 KAKRNLENKKS
-21 RKNKKS
+21 GKDKRI

-43 CFGLLIYT
+43 CFVLFIYT
-51 FVLIGNLFNLQILN
+51 CILIGNLFKLQILK
-65 GNMYSALGEKQYSS
+65 GDMYSALGEKQYSS
-79 ENYIKAKRGK
+79 ENYIKPKRGK

-118 IDKLLGMLKIYI
+118 IDKLLDMLKMYI
-130 ESLDIDKARDDYEN
+130 EPLDVEKARDSYEI

-152 LKLDYKIQENAKH
+152 LKLDYKIQEDAKH

-171 EAAAKQVKEN
+171 DAATKQVKEN
-181 NKGKSKSQK
+181 NKGKDKSQK

-196 GIAFETVYTRKY
+196 GIAFETVYTRRY

-219 FVNNENKG
+219 FVNNENDG
-227 IYGIE
+227 IYGVE
-232 KYYDTELAGEMGV
+232 KYYDKELAGEMGV

-291 ELNRTFDEYNATST
+291 ELNRTFNEYDATST
-305 MGILLEVETGKI
+305 MGILLEVETGKV

-359 TINANTRFQ
+359 KISADTRFQ
-368 LDGSIQVQDRIIRD
+368 LNGSIQVQDRVVRD
-382 HDNTAL
+382 HDDTAL

-398 YSSNVAMVKISQTL
+398 HSSNVAMVKISQKL

-434 YAEMT
+434 SAEMT
-439 RKLLSL
+439 KKLLSL

-464 TQIQMIMALNTVINN
+464 TQIQMLMALNTVINN

-501 NKPTVLRKVFSDEVS
+501 NNPIVLRKVFSDEVS
-516 KLNRSYMEAVVSRG
+516 RLNRSYMEAVVSRG
-530 TGRDAQIQGYRVGG
+530 TGKDAQIQGYRVGG

-569 FPVEHPKYAL
+569 FPVDRPKYAL

-590 YYGAFVALPSVK
+590 YYGALVALPSVK
-602 KVLIELINYKRI
+602 KVLTELINYKRI

-619 IKIEP
+619 TKVEP
-624 SVKEVVVEEKKKDLN
+624 SVKETVIEENKKDLN
-639 EIKAMFYKNIMP
+639 EIKTMFSKNVMP
-651 DLNGVVLRDFYSIYP
+651 DLKGVVLRDFYSIYP
-666 QSKYPNF
+666 QGKYPSF

-687 AGERIDDKTNI
+687 AGEKIDSKTNI
-698 EIFFQ
+698 KIYFQ

>member
-1 MKKKSDIIN
+1 MGKKSDILN
-10 KAKLNLENKKS
+10 KAKRNLENKKS
-21 RKNKKS
+21 GKDKRI

-43 CFGLLIYT
+43 CFVLFIYT
-51 FVLIGNLFNLQILN
+51 CILIGNLFKLQILK
-65 GNMYSALGEKQYSS
+65 GDMYSALGEKQYSS
-79 ENYIKAKRGK
+79 ENYIKPKRGK

-118 IDKLLGMLKIYI
+118 IDKLLDMLKMYI
-130 ESLDIDKARDDYEN
+130 EPLDIEKARDSYEI

-152 LKLDYKIQENAKH
+152 LKLDYKIQEDAKH

-171 EAAAKQVKEN
+171 DAATKQVKEN
-181 NKGKSKSQK
+181 NKGKDKSQK

-196 GIAFETVYTRKY
+196 GIAFETVYTRRY
-208 ENISAFQETVG
+208 ENISAFHETVG
-219 FVNNENKG
+219 FVNNENDG
-227 IYGIE
+227 IYGVE
-232 KYYDTELAGEMGV
+232 KYYDKELAGEMGV

-291 ELNRTFDEYNATST
+291 ELNRTFNEYDATST
-305 MGILLEVETGKI
+305 MGILLEVETGKV

-359 TINANTRFQ
+359 KISADTRFQ
-368 LDGSIQVQDRIIRD
+368 LNGSIQVQDRVVRD
-382 HDNTAL
+382 HDDTAL

-398 YSSNVAMVKISQTL
+398 HSSNVAMVKISQKL

-434 YAEMT
+434 SAEMT
-439 RKLLSL
+439 KKLLSL

-464 TQIQMIMALNTVINN
+464 TQIQMLMALNTVINN

-501 NKPTVLRKVFSDEVS
+501 NNPIVLRKVFSDEVS
-516 KLNRSYMEAVVSRG
+516 RLNRSYMEAVVSRG
-530 TGRDAQIQGYRVGG
+530 TGKDAQIQGYRVGG

-569 FPVEHPKYAL
+569 FPVDRPKYAL

-590 YYGAFVALPSVK
+590 YYGALVALPSVK
-602 KVLIELINYKRI
+602 KVLTELINYKRI

-619 IKIEP
+619 TKVEP
-624 SVKEVVVEEKKKDLN
+624 SVKETVIEENKKDLN
-639 EIKAMFYKNIMP
+639 EIKTMFSKNVMP
-651 DLNGVVLRDFYSIYP
+651 DLKGVVLRDFYSIYP
-666 QSKYPNF
+666 QGKYPNF

-687 AGERIDDKTNI
+687 AGEKIDSKTNI
-698 EIFFQ
+698 KIYFQ

>member
-1 MKKKSDIIN
+1 MGKKSDILN
-10 KAKLNLENKKS
+10 KAKRNLENKKS
-21 RKNKKS
+21 GKDKRI

-43 CFGLLIYT
+43 CFVLFIYT
-51 FVLIGNLFNLQILN
+51 CILIGNLFKLQILK
-65 GNMYSALGEKQYSS
+65 GDMYSALGEKQYSS
-79 ENYIKAKRGK
+79 ENYIKPKRGK

-118 IDKLLGMLKIYI
+118 IDKLLDMLKMYI
-130 ESLDIDKARDDYEN
+130 EPLDVEKARDSYEI

-152 LKLDYKIQENAKH
+152 LKLDYKIQEDAKH

-171 EAAAKQVKEN
+171 DAATKQVKEN
-181 NKGKSKSQK
+181 NKGKDKSQK

-196 GIAFETVYTRKY
+196 GIAFETVYTRRY

-219 FVNNENKG
+219 FVNNENDG
-227 IYGIE
+227 IYGVE
-232 KYYDTELAGEMGV
+232 KYYDKELAGEMGV

-291 ELNRTFDEYNATST
+291 ELNRTFNEYDATST
-305 MGILLEVETGKI
+305 MGILLEVETGKV

-359 TINANTRFQ
+359 KISADTRFQ
-368 LDGSIQVQDRIIRD
+368 LNGSIQVQDRVVRD
-382 HDNTAL
+382 HDDTAL

-398 YSSNVAMVKISQTL
+398 HSSNVAMVKISQKL

-434 YAEMT
+434 SAEMT
-439 RKLLSL
+439 KKLLSL

-464 TQIQMIMALNTVINN
+464 TQIQMLMALNTVINN

-501 NKPTVLRKVFSDEVS
+501 NNPIVLRKVFSDEVS
-516 KLNRSYMEAVVSRG
+516 RLNRSYMEAVVSRG
-530 TGRDAQIQGYRVGG
+530 TGKDAQIQGYRVGG

-569 FPVEHPKYAL
+569 FPVDRPKYAL

-590 YYGAFVALPSVK
+590 YYGALVALPSVK
-602 KVLIELINYKRI
+602 KVLTELINYKRI

-619 IKIEP
+619 TKVEP
-624 SVKEVVVEEKKKDLN
+624 SVKETVIEENKKDLN
-639 EIKAMFYKNIMP
+639 EIKTMFSKNVMP
-651 DLNGVVLRDFYSIYP
+651 DLKGVVLRDFYSIYP
-666 QSKYPNF
+666 QGKYPNF

-687 AGERIDDKTNI
+687 AGEKIDSKTNI
-698 EIFFQ
+698 KIYFQ

>member
-1 MKKKSDIIN
+1 MGKKSDILN
-10 KAKLNLENKKS
+10 KAKRNLENKKS
-21 RKNKKS
+21 GKDKRI

-43 CFGLLIYT
+43 CFVLFIYT
-51 FVLIGNLFNLQILN
+51 CILIGNLFKLQILK
-65 GNMYSALGEKQYSS
+65 GDMYSALGEKQYSS
-79 ENYIKAKRGK
+79 ENYIKPKRGK

-118 IDKLLGMLKIYI
+118 IDKLLDMLKMYI
-130 ESLDIDKARDDYEN
+130 EPLDIEKARDSYEI

-152 LKLDYKIQENAKH
+152 LKLDYKIQEDAKH

-171 EAAAKQVKEN
+171 DAANKQVKEN
-181 NKGKSKSQK
+181 NKGKDKSQK

-196 GIAFETVYTRKY
+196 GIAFETVYTRRY

-219 FVNNENKG
+219 FVNNENEG
-227 IYGIE
+227 IYGVE
-232 KYYDTELAGEMGV
+232 KYYDKELAGEMGV

-291 ELNRTFDEYNATST
+291 ELNRTFNEYDATST
-305 MGILLEVETGKI
+305 MGILLEVETGKV

-359 TINANTRFQ
+359 KISADTRFQ
-368 LDGSIQVQDRIIRD
+368 SNGSIQVQDRVVRD
-382 HDNTAL
+382 HDDTAL

-398 YSSNVAMVKISQTL
+398 HSSNVAMVKISQKL

-434 YAEMT
+434 SAEMT
-439 RKLLSL
+439 KKLLSL

-464 TQIQMIMALNTVINN
+464 TQIQMLMALNTVINN

-501 NKPTVLRKVFSDEVS
+501 NNPIVLRKVFSDEVS
-516 KLNRSYMEAVVSRG
+516 RLNRSYMEAVVSRG
-530 TGRDAQIQGYRVGG
+530 TGKDAQIQGYRVGG

-569 FPVEHPKYAL
+569 FPVDRPKYAL

-590 YYGAFVALPSVK
+590 YYGALVALPSVK
-602 KVLIELINYKRI
+602 KVLTELINYKRI

-619 IKIEP
+619 TKVEP
-624 SVKEVVVEEKKKDLN
+624 SVKETVIEENKKDLN
-639 EIKAMFYKNIMP
+639 EIKTMFSKNVMP
-651 DLNGVVLRDFYSIYP
+651 DLKGVVLRDFYSIYP
-666 QSKYPNF
+666 QGKYPNF

-687 AGERIDDKTNI
+687 AGEKIDSKTNI
-698 EIFFQ
+698 KIYFQ

>member
-1 MKKKSDIIN
+1 MGKKSDILN
-10 KAKLNLENKKS
+10 KAKRNLENKKS
-21 RKNKKS
+21 RKDKRI

-43 CFGLLIYT
+43 CFVLFIYT
-51 FVLIGNLFNLQILN
+51 CILIGNLFKLQILK
-65 GNMYSALGEKQYSS
+65 GDMYSALGEKQYSS
-79 ENYIKAKRGK
+79 ENYIKPKRGK

-118 IDKLLGMLKIYI
+118 IDKLLDMLKMYI
-130 ESLDIDKARDDYEN
+130 EPLDVEKARDSYEI

-152 LKLDYKIQENAKH
+152 LKLDYKIQEDAKH

-171 EAAAKQVKEN
+171 DAATKQVKEN
-181 NKGKSKSQK
+181 NKGKDKSQK

-196 GIAFETVYTRKY
+196 GIAFETVYTRRY

-219 FVNNENKG
+219 FVNNENDG
-227 IYGIE
+227 IYGVE
-232 KYYDTELAGEMGV
+232 KYYDKELAGEMGV

-291 ELNRTFDEYNATST
+291 ELNRTFNEYDATST
-305 MGILLEVETGKI
+305 MGILLEVETGKV

-359 TINANTRFQ
+359 KISADTRFQ
-368 LDGSIQVQDRIIRD
+368 LNGSIQVQDRVVRD
-382 HDNTAL
+382 HDDTAL

-398 YSSNVAMVKISQTL
+398 HSSNVAMVKISQKL

-434 YAEMT
+434 SAEMT
-439 RKLLSL
+439 KKLLSL

-464 TQIQMIMALNTVINN
+464 TQIQMLMALNTVINN

-501 NKPTVLRKVFSDEVS
+501 NNPIVLRKVFSDEVS
-516 KLNRSYMEAVVSRG
+516 RLNRSYMEAVVSRG
-530 TGRDAQIQGYRVGG
+530 TGKDAQIQGYRVGG

-569 FPVEHPKYAL
+569 FPVDRPKYAL

-590 YYGAFVALPSVK
+590 YYGALVALPSVK
-602 KVLIELINYKRI
+602 KVLTELINYKRI

-619 IKIEP
+619 TKVEP
-624 SVKEVVVEEKKKDLN
+624 SVKETVIEENKKDLN
-639 EIKAMFYKNIMP
+639 EIKTMFSKNVMP
-651 DLNGVVLRDFYSIYP
+651 DLKGVVLRDFYSIYP
-666 QSKYPNF
+666 QGKYPSF

-687 AGERIDDKTNI
+687 AGEKIDSKTNI
-698 EIFFQ
+698 KIYFQ

>member
-1 MKKKSDIIN
+1 MGKKSDILN
-10 KAKLNLENKKS
+10 KAKRNLENKKS
-21 RKNKKS
+21 GKDKRI

-43 CFGLLIYT
+43 CFVLFIYT
-51 FVLIGNLFNLQILN
+51 CILIGNLFKLQILK
-65 GNMYSALGEKQYSS
+65 GDMYSALGEKQYSS
-79 ENYIKAKRGK
+79 ENYIKPKRGK

-118 IDKLLGMLKIYI
+118 IDKLLDMLKMYI
-130 ESLDIDKARDDYEN
+130 EPLDIEKARDSYEI

-152 LKLDYKIQENAKH
+152 LKLDYKIQEDAKH

-171 EAAAKQVKEN
+171 DAATKQVKGSSR
-181 NKGKSKSQK
+181 GKDKSQK

-196 GIAFETVYTRKY
+196 GIAFETVYTRRY

-219 FVNNENKG
+219 FVNNENDG
-227 IYGIE
+227 IYGVE
-232 KYYDTELAGEMGV
+232 KYYDKELAGEMGV

-291 ELNRTFDEYNATST
+291 ELNRTFNEYDATST
-305 MGILLEVETGKI
+305 MGILLEVETGKV

-359 TINANTRFQ
+359 KISADTRFQ
-368 LDGSIQVQDRIIRD
+368 LNGSIQVQDRVVRD
-382 HDNTAL
+382 HDDTAL

-398 YSSNVAMVKISQTL
+398 HSSNVAMVKISQKL

-434 YAEMT
+434 SAEMT
-439 RKLLSL
+439 KKLLSL

-464 TQIQMIMALNTVINN
+464 TQIQMLMALNTVINN

-501 NKPTVLRKVFSDEVS
+501 NNPIVLRKVFSDEVS
-516 KLNRSYMEAVVSRG
+516 RLNRSYMEAVVSRG
-530 TGRDAQIQGYRVGG
+530 TGKDAQIQGYRVGG

-569 FPVEHPKYAL
+569 FPVDRPKYAL

-590 YYGAFVALPSVK
+590 YYGALVALPSVK
-602 KVLIELINYKRI
+602 KVLTELINYKRI

-619 IKIEP
+619 TKVEP
-624 SVKEVVVEEKKKDLN
+624 SVKETVIEENKKDLN
-639 EIKAMFYKNIMP
+639 EIKTMFSKNVMP
-651 DLNGVVLRDFYSIYP
+651 DLKGVVLRDFYSIYP
-666 QSKYPNF
+666 QGKYPNF

-687 AGERIDDKTNI
+687 AGEKIDSKTNI
-698 EIFFQ
+698 KIYFQ

>member
-1 MKKKSDIIN
+1 MGKKSDILN
-10 KAKLNLENKKS
+10 KAKRNLENKKS
-21 RKNKKS
+21 GKDKRI

-43 CFGLLIYT
+43 CFVLFIYT
-51 FVLIGNLFNLQILN
+51 CILIGNLFKLQILK
-65 GNMYSALGEKQYSS
+65 GDMYSALGEKQYSS
-79 ENYIKAKRGK
+79 ENYIKPKRGK

-118 IDKLLGMLKIYI
+118 IDKLLDMLKMYI
-130 ESLDIDKARDDYEN
+130 EPLDVEKARDSYEI

-152 LKLDYKIQENAKH
+152 LKLDYKIQEDAKH

-171 EAAAKQVKEN
+171 DAATKQVKEN
-181 NKGKSKSQK
+181 NKGKDKSQK

-196 GIAFETVYTRKY
+196 GIAFETVYTRRY

-219 FVNNENKG
+219 FVNNENDG
-227 IYGIE
+227 IYGVE
-232 KYYDTELAGEMGV
+232 KYYDKELAGEMGV

-291 ELNRTFDEYNATST
+291 ELNRTFNEYDATST
-305 MGILLEVETGKI
+305 MGILLEVETGKV

-359 TINANTRFQ
+359 KISADTRFQ
-368 LDGSIQVQDRIIRD
+368 LNGSIQVQDRVVRD
-382 HDNTAL
+382 HDDTAL

-398 YSSNVAMVKISQTL
+398 HSSNVAMVKISQKL

-434 YAEMT
+434 SAEMT
-439 RKLLSL
+439 KKLLSL

-464 TQIQMIMALNTVINN
+464 TQIQMLMALNTVINN

-501 NKPTVLRKVFSDEVS
+501 NNPIVLRKVFSDEVS
-516 KLNRSYMEAVVSRG
+516 RLNRSYMEAVVSRG
-530 TGRDAQIQGYRVGG
+530 TGKDAQIQGYRVGG

-569 FPVEHPKYAL
+569 FPVDRPKYAL

-590 YYGAFVALPSVK
+590 YYGALVALPSVK
-602 KVLIELINYKRI
+602 KVLTELINYKRI

-619 IKIEP
+619 TKVEP
-624 SVKEVVVEEKKKDLN
+624 SVKETVIEENKKDLN
-639 EIKAMFYKNIMP
+639 EIKIMFSKNVMP
-651 DLNGVVLRDFYSIYP
+651 DLKGVVLRDFYSIYP
-666 QSKYPNF
+666 QGKYPNF

-687 AGERIDDKTNI
+687 AGEKIDSKTNI
-698 EIFFQ
+698 KIYFQ

>member
-1 MKKKSDIIN
+1 MGKKSDILN
-10 KAKLNLENKKS
+10 KAKRNLENKKS
-21 RKNKKS
+21 GKDKRI

-43 CFGLLIYT
+43 CFVLFIYT
-51 FVLIGNLFNLQILN
+51 CILIGNLFKLQILK
-65 GNMYSALGEKQYSS
+65 GDMYSALGEKQYSS
-79 ENYIKAKRGK
+79 ENYIKPKRGK

-98 AYDDEQYVVIL
+98 AYDDEKYVVIL

-118 IDKLLGMLKIYI
+118 IDKLLDMLKMYI
-130 ESLDIDKARDDYEN
+130 EPLDIEKARDSYEI

-152 LKLDYKIQENAKH
+152 LKLDYKIQEDAKH

-171 EAAAKQVKEN
+171 DAATKQVKEN
-181 NKGKSKSQK
+181 NKGKDKSQK

-196 GIAFETVYTRKY
+196 GIAFETVYTRRY

-219 FVNNENKG
+219 FVNNENDG
-227 IYGIE
+227 IYGVE
-232 KYYDTELAGEMGV
+232 KYYDKELAGEMGV

-291 ELNRTFDEYNATST
+291 ELNRTFNEYDATST
-305 MGILLEVETGKI
+305 MGILLEVETGKV

-359 TINANTRFQ
+359 KISADTRFQ
-368 LDGSIQVQDRIIRD
+368 LNGSIQVQDRVVRD
-382 HDNTAL
+382 HDDTAL

-398 YSSNVAMVKISQTL
+398 HSSNVAMVKISQKL

-434 YAEMT
+434 SAEMT
-439 RKLLSL
+439 KKLLSL

-464 TQIQMIMALNTVINN
+464 TQIQMLMALNTVINN

-501 NKPTVLRKVFSDEVS
+501 NNPIVLRKVFSDEVS
-516 KLNRSYMEAVVSRG
+516 RLNRSYMEAVVSRG
-530 TGRDAQIQGYRVGG
+530 TGKDAQIQGYRVGG

-569 FPVEHPKYAL
+569 FPVDRPKYAL

-590 YYGAFVALPSVK
+590 YYGALVALPSVK
-602 KVLIELINYKRI
+602 KVLTELINYKRI

-619 IKIEP
+619 TKVEP
-624 SVKEVVVEEKKKDLN
+624 SVKETVIEENKKDLN
-639 EIKAMFYKNIMP
+639 EIKTMFSKNVMP
-651 DLNGVVLRDFYSIYP
+651 DLKGVVLRDFYSIYP
-666 QSKYPNF
+666 QGKYPNF

-687 AGERIDDKTNI
+687 AGEKIDSKTNI
-698 EIFFQ
+698 KIYFQ